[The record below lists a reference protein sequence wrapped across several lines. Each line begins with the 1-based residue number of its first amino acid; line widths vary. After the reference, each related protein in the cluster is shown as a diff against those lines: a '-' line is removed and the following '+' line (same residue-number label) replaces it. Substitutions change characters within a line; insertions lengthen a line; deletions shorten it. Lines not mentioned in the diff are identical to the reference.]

1 MITCL
6 DTSEGN
12 TIKSKFRILQ
22 ENLVKR
28 KEIQRKRRFSYQSD
42 VPFVLEE
49 RVSVTNWFFSI
60 QKSLPAFHTLPPRI
74 FPHTSKQRLSFIK
87 LNKQILCKMRHL
99 DPTIC
104 TLCMYHS
111 LNVCLCDTWTED
123 MARSRSMT
131 LRDTNIPRISLC
143 FCHKKFDRCICTYQ
157 RLFFVDESVIS
168 WNIRNDFFSASLFQ
182 LLAWLDLALL
192 ARIFTIIHENLGESC
207 EVAAVLS

>member
-1 MITCL
+1 MFHLYWKKECRLQIDFSPFRKVCL
-6 DTSEGN
+6 PFIHFHRAFFPTHQNSD
-12 TIKSKFRILQ
+12 FL
-22 ENLVKR
+22 
-28 KEIQRKRRFSYQSD
+28 SYSW
-42 VPFVLEE
+42 
-49 RVSVTNWFFSI
+49 T
-60 QKSLPAFHTLPPRI
+60 
-74 FPHTSKQRLSFIK
+74 
-87 LNKQILCKMRHL
+87 KQILSKMRHL

-143 FCHKKFDRCICTYQ
+143 FCQKKFDRCICTYQ

-168 WNIRNDFFSASLFQ
+168 WNIRNDFLSACLFQ

-192 ARIFTIIHENLGESC
+192 ARIFRIIDENLGESC
-207 EVAAVLS
+207 EVAVLS